1 LNPHFYGPFEI
12 EERVGQVAYRLRL
25 PDGSAIHPVLHVSQL
40 KKYISRGTN
49 ISPTLPIASP
59 NGQLKIYPVQILDRH
74 FIKCYNEV
82 ILQLLICW
90 SNLPMEDSSW
100 EDYALLARH
109 YPNFILEDKNAFEG
123 RGMSRMEENSGLN
136 QTEETIQR
144 DEEEQTN

>member
-1 LNPHFYGPFEI
+1 
-12 EERVGQVAYRLRL
+12 
-25 PDGSAIHPVLHVSQL
+25 
-40 KKYISRGTN
+40 
-49 ISPTLPIASP
+49 
-59 NGQLKIYPVQILDRH
+59 
-74 FIKCYNEV
+74 
-82 ILQLLICW
+82 
-90 SNLPMEDSSW
+90 MEDSSW